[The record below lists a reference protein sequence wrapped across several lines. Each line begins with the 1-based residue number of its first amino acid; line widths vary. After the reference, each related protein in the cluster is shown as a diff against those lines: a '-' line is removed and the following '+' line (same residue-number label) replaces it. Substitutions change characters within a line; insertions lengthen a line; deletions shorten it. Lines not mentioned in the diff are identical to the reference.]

1 MTELNLNT
9 ALTAAVAVMLLLHL
23 IGVW

>member
-9 ALTAAVAVMLLLHL
+9 ALTAAVAVMVLLHIL
-23 IGVW
+23 GVW

>member
-9 ALTAAVAVMLLLHL
+9 ALTAAVALMVLLHI